1 MSAPNPSPET
11 TVPHP
16 SEGLITLTHV
26 IYALHAFSAFTG
38 LLSSAFILTAFLT
51 GWPSIIAV
59 ILNYAKRSEVRGT
72 WLDSHFGWQIR
83 VLVRALVAAV
93 GRGGVRHAA
102 RHSGR
107 AGGLGADRAVGAL
120 PHRARLDD
128 AFRAEADAAVAA
140 TRRLCVRFR
149 PAAIPN
155 FGIAGTIR
163 GRPRRA
169 LSSGRGGAAL
179 PMRDEGFRAGG

>member
-1 MSAPNPSPET
+1 MMQHLSIHYDVRLHTTDYYSIKEHMSTPNPSPET

-59 ILNYAKRSEVRGT
+59 ILNYAKRAEVRDT

-83 VLVRALVAAV
+83 TFWYALLWLLW
-93 GRGGVRHAA
+93 GGVAFVTL
-102 RHSGR
+102 
-107 AGGLGADRAVGAL
+107 LG
-120 PHRARLDD
+120 
-128 AFRAEADAAVAA
+128 
-140 TRRLCVRFR
+140 
-149 PAAIPN
+149 IP
-155 FGIAGTIR
+155 
-163 GRPRRA
+163 
-169 LSSGRGGAAL
+169 
-179 PMRDEGFRAGG
+179 